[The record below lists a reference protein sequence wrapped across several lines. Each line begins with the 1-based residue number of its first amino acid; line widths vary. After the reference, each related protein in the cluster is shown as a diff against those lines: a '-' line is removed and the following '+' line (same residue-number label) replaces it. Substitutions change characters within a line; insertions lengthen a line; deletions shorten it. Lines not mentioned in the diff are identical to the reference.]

1 MMFERS
7 QRKDKSNYGASFDNE
22 NEPMGDL
29 FVTPQ
34 ISKEAVKLTN
44 AKLADPELAQTKDPE
59 PDPDPE
65 LETSDFH
72 QYLKQVSGKNV
83 LKIPITPKN
92 MKQPIKGYKVEGAVS
107 LSVISGK
114 RTNTK
119 EEFKAFDLN
128 QHPEI
133 RSQLN
138 TQKGDIA
145 GVIKTASVD
154 FAKKNWKVSSEGSYG
169 KLFLSLK
176 LLLDGPQL
184 SLSEEEQKIT
194 PLSLQ
199 IMAVGRLENPDGVTA
214 DVYGTLSISPTEETT
229 IKKVRQIYN
238 AATPT
243 KKKIAKGELLR
254 KKMLEIGKEEQKAAK
269 KELANARRKLT
280 RLENNNKRVLRKYV
294 QGVLT
299 NPDLKSEQKLAR
311 LKKLEGISS
320 KKAEAIIK
328 KFPKGM
334 GKEDKITHVTRIG
347 DKTYEKMQTSQIKG
361 IIPED
366 KLTRQLKEVA
376 EEVTQLETKLTH
388 LTDDIA
394 QLTSKTAVQVFE
406 EEAFDKAHKR
416 TVKKI
421 IEKISARQGLKV
433 VGRIALKVIPFVN
446 VVMTAWDIIEIGLL
460 LYKNIG
466 NYATGGDQ
474 GSMIPPDREK
484 KYQPEDKAP
493 VGISPTVMEQIN
505 TAPDPVQRIWSSITH
520 QGAPGNLSD
529 TEAQRFLQIVPKN
542 ISEEQADEVIAA
554 MLSEETESLSVALTK
569 LQKIIAALQGTT
581 EDTEVG
587 EQHHLTFALYFV
599 CF

>member
-7 QRKDKSNYGASFDNE
+7 QRKDKDNYSASFDNKKK
-22 NEPMGDL
+22 PMGDL

-44 AKLADPELAQTKDPE
+44 AKLADPELAQTKE
-59 PDPDPE
+59 PDPDPDPP

-114 RTNTK
+114 RTNT
-119 EEFKAFDLN
+119 EEAFKAFDLN

-133 RSQLN
+133 RAQLN

-145 GVIKTASVD
+145 GVIKTASID
-154 FAKKNWKVSSEGSYG
+154 LAKKNWKVSGEGSYG

-280 RLENNNKRVLRKYV
+280 RLKNNNERVIRNYMNKVLEPI
-294 QGVLT
+294 GVKPEKKTAQL
-299 NPDLKSEQKLAR
+299 QKLIGIGEGKASYIV
-311 LKKLEGISS
+311 KKYPSGIGEEPLT
-320 KKAEAIIK
+320 KIK
-328 KFPKGM
+328 GIKG
-334 GKEDKITHVTRIG
+334 GTLD
-347 DKTYEKMQTSQIKG
+347 KMQTTPLKG
-361 IIPED
+361 MIPEER
-366 KLTRQLKEVA
+366 LTRQLKEVA

-433 VGRIALKVIPFVN
+433 VGRIAL
-446 VVMTAWDIIEIGLL
+446 
-460 LYKNIG
+460 
-466 NYATGGDQ
+466 
-474 GSMIPPDREK
+474 
-484 KYQPEDKAP
+484 
-493 VGISPTVMEQIN
+493 
-505 TAPDPVQRIWSSITH
+505 
-520 QGAPGNLSD
+520 
-529 TEAQRFLQIVPKN
+529 
-542 ISEEQADEVIAA
+542 
-554 MLSEETESLSVALTK
+554 
-569 LQKIIAALQGTT
+569 
-581 EDTEVG
+581 
-587 EQHHLTFALYFV
+587 
-599 CF
+599 